1 MENQEELF
9 KPDNVKLPEG
19 ETDKLEPFES
29 TDKLEYKRITPEAY
43 DGEGNNHHL
52 DEMGFLNLNKEHTG
66 EEVANSIGMYQK
78 KEMTIAEIVEFFKTH
93 GYWLP
98 MNSAPVDNPK
108 AILAID
114 PGANGCL
121 AVLNASGDVFSYKMP
136 DTPKDLFDLLKT
148 LKNEYSIEATL
159 EKVGGM
165 PGNGGSRMFNFG
177 QGYGYIEMAL
187 IALEIKTVTVS
198 SQAWQ
203 KTFLIGTKSK
213 MSTTEWKNKL
223 KAKAQ
228 QLYPHLRVTLGNAD
242 ALLILEYAKNLKK

>member
-1 MENQEELF
+1 MLNFIEHINMSNQEELF
-9 KPDNVKLPEG
+9 KLDPSLPIEDVVKLPEG
-19 ETDKLEPFES
+19 TTDELQPFES
-29 TDKLEYKRITPEAY
+29 FAPIPKSPKEIYDYYKETGYMPPNYFAPLDK
-43 DGEGNNHHL
+43 
-52 DEMGFLNLNKEHTG
+52 
-66 EEVANSIGMYQK
+66 
-78 KEMTIAEIVEFFKTH
+78 
-93 GYWLP
+93 
-98 MNSAPVDNPK
+98 PK
-108 AILAID
+108 AIMSID
-114 PGANGCL
+114 PGSNGCI

-136 DTPKDLFDLLKT
+136 DTPKDLFDLFKT

-187 IALEIKTVTVS
+187 IALEIKTTTVS

-223 KAKAQ
+223 KGKAQ
-228 QLYPHLRVTLGNAD
+228 QLYPSLRVTLGNAD
-242 ALLILEYAKNLKK
+242 ALLILEYAKNLRK